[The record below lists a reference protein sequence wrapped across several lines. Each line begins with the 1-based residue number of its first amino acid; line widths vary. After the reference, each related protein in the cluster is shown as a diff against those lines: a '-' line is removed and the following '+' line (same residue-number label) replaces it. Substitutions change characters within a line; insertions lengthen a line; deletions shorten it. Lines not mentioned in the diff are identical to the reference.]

1 MAQDD
6 RARRQEAAAQAYL
19 ADLVQ
24 DSAVVQCAP
33 FLQALIQDPGVPPGL
48 QASTL

>member
-1 MAQDD
+1 MAQED
-6 RARRQEAAAQAYL
+6 RVRRQEAATQAYL

-24 DSAVVQCAP
+24 DSAVVRCAP
-33 FLQALIQDPGVPPGL
+33 VLQALIQDPRVPTGL